1 MAILINCSNDSTE
14 NNFSEDQTTPSLSVS
29 TQTLTFSDTE
39 ILMFS
44 EPKTLTFSGLD
55 LSDVLVINTGFNFE
69 ISLDAQNFESEI
81 TIQTVN
87 NQISSQI
94 LYVRFAPSENAIGQ
108 ISESLIFTSTNAN
121 SQSVNLIANGIGTNP
136 NLNVNYSELFFDD
149 TIVGGISESI
159 PIEITASNLTSFLN
173 ISSGGQF
180 LISLDEISY
189 NSTLQIDQQ
198 TANEDFLL
206 YVRFEPSEI
215 GESSN
220 LLEFT
225 SEELTPVSVEL
236 VGTGI
241 PLVYNYQAFNE
252 TRLAYGGGF
261 SQSSTQTFTLHDD
274 TTNIESVIMYLQL
287 DCPSGGCNEWDVYSN
302 ILVRDLSTNNWYE
315 IGRYITPYGVG
326 TNQLERGLEIDV
338 TDFKSLLKGNVELK
352 AFIEVW
358 GSDGWKLSV
367 DFDYIEGTPDY
378 QYYFLDNF
386 KIKSG
391 DSNLRL
397 EISI

>member
-136 NLNVNYSELFFDD
+136 NLNVNYSELFFND

-173 ISSGGQF
+173 IS
-180 LISLDEISY
+180 
-189 NSTLQIDQQ
+189 
-198 TANEDFLL
+198 
-206 YVRFEPSEI
+206 
-215 GESSN
+215 
-220 LLEFT
+220 FT
-225 SEELTPVSVEL
+225 
-236 VGTGI
+236 
-241 PLVYNYQAFNE
+241 
-252 TRLAYGGGF
+252 
-261 SQSSTQTFTLHDD
+261 
-274 TTNIESVIMYLQL
+274 
-287 DCPSGGCNEWDVYSN
+287 
-302 ILVRDLSTNNWYE
+302 
-315 IGRYITPYGVG
+315 
-326 TNQLERGLEIDV
+326 
-338 TDFKSLLKGNVELK
+338 
-352 AFIEVW
+352 
-358 GSDGWKLSV
+358 
-367 DFDYIEGTPDY
+367 
-378 QYYFLDNF
+378 
-386 KIKSG
+386 
-391 DSNLRL
+391 
-397 EISI
+397 